1 MIQHRRKLRRV
12 RQRAFNFTFQIVDGH
27 PALSEKTRG
36 RYEIRRKT
44 SQGTKLTTEMGGRS
58 KGVVILP
65 QDQTSFALFYNAT
78 RAAKPGMGLRRDKA
92 VLRKIARQ
100 NLFTRAVIVA

>member
-1 MIQHRRKLRRV
+1 M
-12 RQRAFNFTFQIVDGH
+12 
-27 PALSEKTRG
+27 
-36 RYEIRRKT
+36 
-44 SQGTKLTTEMGGRS
+44 
-58 KGVVILP
+58 ILP
-65 QDQTSFALFYNAT
+65 QHQSLFTMLYNAT

>member
-1 MIQHRRKLRRV
+1 M
-12 RQRAFNFTFQIVDGH
+12 
-27 PALSEKTRG
+27 
-36 RYEIRRKT
+36 
-44 SQGTKLTTEMGGRS
+44 
-58 KGVVILP
+58 LP
-65 QDQTSFALFYNAT
+65 QDQTSFALRYNAT

>member
-1 MIQHRRKLRRV
+1 
-12 RQRAFNFTFQIVDGH
+12 
-27 PALSEKTRG
+27 
-36 RYEIRRKT
+36 
-44 SQGTKLTTEMGGRS
+44 MGGRRV
-58 KGVVILP
+58 GVVILP